1 MRKWRSKRWQ
11 RRMALKLDYNYMM
24 SEFVGEEHG
33 IQEKD
38 LTGLGEIAGKI
49 HLDLKEK
56 RETGRIGF
64 FDLPYDRETIEKIID
79 YAKPALKRY
88 ENVVVLG
95 IGGSCLGARALHTAL
110 VGGWWANLAGRKK
123 RGRIPR
129 FFFADNVDP
138 DGFSRLLD
146 AVEPK
151 KTLFLAISKS
161 GTTAETMSQF
171 LIVHKLLEDR
181 VGKKRIA
188 NHLVV
193 LTDAQQGR
201 LRNIVDREGLT
212 DFIIPD
218 NVGGRFSVFTPVGL
232 LPAALMGIEIEQ
244 LLAGAAAMDQRT
256 SRANFLSNPAYLAAA
271 LLFLA
276 DRMKGKKITVTMSY
290 SDALWEVTDWFRQL
304 WAESLGKK
312 ETLSGSEVFTG
323 LTPVKA
329 LGVTD
334 QHSQTQLYMDGPF
347 DKVLIFLAVESFASR
362 VPIPALYPELGDVH
376 YLGGHTMEQLFNAE
390 RLATEYALASAN
402 RPSLT
407 IHLPE
412 VNPFT
417 VGQLLYLLEVQTAF
431 AGGLYNI
438 NPFDQPGVE
447 LGKHF
452 TYGLMGRPGY
462 SDKLE
467 EFDRREPKKDKYIL
481 L

>member
-1 MRKWRSKRWQ
+1 MRKWRSKKWQ
-11 RRMALKLDYNYMM
+11 RRMALRLDYNYMM
-24 SEFVGEEHG
+24 SDFIGVKHG
-33 IQEKD
+33 IEEKD
-38 LTGLGEIAGKI
+38 LAGLGEISGRV
-49 HLDLKEK
+49 HLALKEK
-56 RETGRIGF
+56 REKGRIGF
-64 FDLPYDRETIEKIID
+64 FDLPYDRETAAKITAF
-79 YAKPALKRY
+79 AKPALKRF
-88 ENVVVLG
+88 ENVVILG

-110 VGGWWANLAGRKK
+110 AGGWWANLAGRKA

-138 DGFSRLLD
+138 EGFSRLMN
-146 AVEPK
+146 AAAPK
-151 KTLFLAISKS
+151 KTLYLAISKS

-171 LIVHKLLEDR
+171 LIVHKLLEKE
-181 VGKKRIA
+181 VGRKKVA
-188 NHLVV
+188 EHLVV

-232 LPAALMGIEIEQ
+232 LPAALMGIDLEL

-256 SRANFLSNPAYLAAA
+256 CREDFLSNPAYLAAA

-276 DRMKGKKITVTMSY
+276 DRTRGKYVTVMMSY
-290 SDALWEVTDWFRQL
+290 SDALWDVADWFRQL

-312 ETLSGSEVFTG
+312 LSTSGNAVFTG
-323 LTPVKA
+323 LTPAKA

-334 QHSQTQLYMDGPF
+334 QHSQTQLYMEGPF
-347 DKVLIFLAVESFASR
+347 DKVLVFLAVESFACR
-362 VPIPALYPELGDVH
+362 VPIPALYPELPDVH
-376 YLGGHTMEQLFNAE
+376 YLGGHTMEQLFTAE
-390 RLATEYALASAN
+390 RLATEYALAQAD
-402 RPSLT
+402 RPSFT
-407 IHLPE
+407 ITLPE

-447 LGKHF
+447 LGKHY
-452 TYGLMGRPGY
+452 TYGLMGRSGY
-462 SDKLE
+462 DGKRE
-467 EFDRREPKKDKYIL
+467 EFENRQPKKDKYFL
-481 L
+481 

>member
-1 MRKWRSKRWQ
+1 MRKWRSKKWQ
-11 RRMALKLDYNYMM
+11 RRMSLKLDYNYMM
-24 SEFVGEEHG
+24 SDFIGVKHG
-33 IQEKD
+33 IEQED
-38 LTGLGEIAGKI
+38 LAGLNEIAGKI
-49 HLDLKEK
+49 HLDLKDK
-56 RETGRIGF
+56 RENNGIGF
-64 FDLPYDRETIEKIID
+64 FDLPYDTETVEKIID
-79 YAKPALKRY
+79 YAGPALKKY
-88 ENVVVLG
+88 EDVVVLG
-95 IGGSCLGARALHTAL
+95 IGGSCLGAKALHTAL
-110 VGGWWANLAGRKK
+110 VGGWWANLADRKK

-138 DGFSRLLD
+138 DGFSRLMEMVSL
-146 AVEPK
+146 K

-171 LIVHKLLEDR
+171 LIVHEMLEKKL
-181 VGKKRIA
+181 GKKKIA
-188 NHLVV
+188 EHLVV
-193 LTDAQQGR
+193 LTDSQKGR

-232 LPAALMGIEIEQ
+232 LPAALMGIDIRQ

-256 SRANFLSNPAYLAAA
+256 SGEDFLSNPASLAAA

-276 DRMKGKKITVTMSY
+276 DRMKGKHITAMMSY
-290 SDALWEVTDWFRQL
+290 SDSLWDMADWFRQL

-312 ETLSGSEVFTG
+312 VTTSGNQVFSG

-334 QHSQTQLYMDGPF
+334 QHSQTQLYMEGPF
-347 DKVLIFLAVESFASR
+347 DKVLVFLAVENFSNQ
-362 VPIPALYPELGDVH
+362 VPIPSLYPELSDVH
-376 YLGGHTMEQLFNAE
+376 YLGGHTMEQLFTAE
-390 RLATEYALASAN
+390 RQATEYALVKAG
-402 RPSLT
+402 RPSMT
-407 IHLPE
+407 IVLPE

-447 LGKHF
+447 LGKHY
-452 TYGLMGRPGY
+452 TYGLMGRSGY
-462 SDKLE
+462 EEKLE
-467 EFDRREPKKDKYIL
+467 EFERREPKKAKYIL
-481 L
+481 